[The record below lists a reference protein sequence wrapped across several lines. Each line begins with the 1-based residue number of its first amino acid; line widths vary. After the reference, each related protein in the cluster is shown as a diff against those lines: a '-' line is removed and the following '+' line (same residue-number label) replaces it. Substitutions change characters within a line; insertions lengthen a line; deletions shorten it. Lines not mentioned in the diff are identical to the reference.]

1 MKRRRWPALLPFLVL
16 AGISAL
22 LAGQVEKRLSA
33 PPASIELSL
42 AASETSAEP
51 AAGEALPSRAALPD
65 FGVPPG
71 ETYAVVVDR
80 NLFAIDRRPPPRD
93 DGDSQRTTVERRPLE
108 ATLAGVVL
116 AGEQRFVILVDN
128 KSQERLRL
136 SPGDSFNGWR
146 LAEVAANAAT
156 FTRGPQRRTL
166 SMAFT
171 SASGAGRS
179 EGARAGGL
187 ATQNA
192 LRPDDATAASM
203 RALRRARQ
211 GGLDRDPT
219 RSLLYTQQRNAG
231 GKPVRANR
239 VPDVPDYDYPEPPA
253 D

>member
-1 MKRRRWPALLPFLVL
+1 LRRRRWPALIPFLAL
-16 AGISAL
+16 AGVSAL
-22 LAGQVEKRLSA
+22 LASQVEKRLSA
-33 PPASIELSL
+33 PPPSFKLSL
-42 AASETSAEP
+42 VNPETRAGERASEAAP
-51 AAGEALPSRAALPD
+51 ARAALPD
-65 FGVPPG
+65 FEAPPA
-71 ETYAVVVDR
+71 ESYAAVVDR
-80 NLFAIDRRPPPRD
+80 NLFATDRRPPPRD
-93 DGDSQRTTVERRPLE
+93 DGDSPQATVERRPLE

-116 AGEQRFVILVDN
+116 AGEQRFVILVD
-128 KSQERLRL
+128 KRSQERLRL

-146 LAEVAANAAT
+146 LAEVAANTAT
-156 FTRGPQRRTL
+156 FTRGPQQHTL

-171 SASGAGRS
+171 SATGGGAD
-179 EGARAGGL
+179 EGARSEGL

-219 RSLLYTQQRNAG
+219 RSLLHTQQRNTG

-239 VPDVPDYDYPEPPA
+239 MPDVPDYDYPEPPS